1 MSNEKNGPKVIDG
14 TTLQEVPESD
24 LAPVKRRDVY
34 LAFAD
39 APGEGGLVK
48 SEKPKEE
55 KEEVEIEESLTKSLL
70 NILDGESSIS
80 RLAFETDPAYKN
92 NFAGLYRI
100 KRRLIPDLILKRI
113 SIQDDLVAS
122 IINTRANHLLSFGRR
137 QPNRF
142 EKGFVLTPKPGVE
155 ENLSDEQ
162 MEELSDRIDKLAE
175 LIETCGT
182 PRGYEIDDQMTFAQF
197 LYMSTKDAVTVGR
210 VATEA
215 VYALNPSG
223 KRVFHSFRP
232 IDAGTIYRTVGMQSQ
247 AESVRRQALHLLE
260 EVRGEKLVP
269 EDYIQDKYT
278 YVQVIEDRPWQAFT
292 SEECLV
298 HNFYP
303 TTQVELDGFPITP
316 IDTVI
321 SAVTMHINI
330 TTHNKLYFQ
339 NGRATRGML
348 VIKSED
354 ADERTVTRIK
364 QQFNASINAVSGS
377 WRMPV
382 FAVGPQDDIT
392 WASIDSGGRDMEF
405 QYLADSNARTILSA
419 FQMSPE
425 ELPGWAHLSRG
436 TNSQALAESNTEW
449 KLLAAR
455 DVGIRPLLKQW
466 EDFINARLLPLLDAN
481 LAKLVDF
488 QFVGLDA
495 ETAEKESIRIQ
506 QDMPV
511 HMTYDE
517 VLAKVE
523 KEPLGKELGG
533 EYPLNPTFQ
542 AVQDKFLTVG
552 EIKEKMFGIEGASKD
567 PQWAYVR
574 DPFWFQWQEFQ
585 FQTQQAQQQQ
595 QMMQQ
600 QAQMQAQQGGDPNAQ
615 GQPPPEESELGNAV
629 DQAGGE
635 LQKAEDKLPEGPRKL
650 LAQHAALLDHFEEG
664 WQKDVEDATKAILEA
679 VSKKRR
685 PRATPKK
692 KE

>member
-1 MSNEKNGPKVIDG
+1 MSNEKNSPRVIDG
-14 TTLQEVPESD
+14 VTLKETD
-24 LAPVKRRDVY
+24 ITPVKRRDVY
-34 LAFAD
+34 LEFAD
-39 APGEGGLVK
+39 APGEGRLIKG
-48 SEKPKEE
+48 EKAKESDSGI
-55 KEEVEIEESLTKSLL
+55 EIEESLTKSLL

-92 NFAGLYRI
+92 SFAGLYRI

-155 ENLSDEQ
+155 EKMSDEQ
-162 MEELSDRIDKLAE
+162 LEELSDRIDQLAE

-182 PRGYEIDDQMTFAQF
+182 PRGYEADDQMTFAQF

-215 VYALNPSG
+215 IYAQGPNG
-223 KRVFHSFRP
+223 KVFHSFRP
-232 IDAGTIYRTVGMQSQ
+232 IDAGTMYRTVGMQSQ
-247 AESVRRQALHLLE
+247 AESVRRQALALLE
-260 EVRGEKLVP
+260 EVKGEKLIP
-269 EDYIQDKYT
+269 EDYIKDKYT

-354 ADERTVTRIK
+354 ADERTVARIR

-392 WASIDSGGRDMEF
+392 WAPIDGGGRDMEF

-523 KEPLGKELGG
+523 KEPIGRELGG

-552 EIKEKMFGIEGASKD
+552 QIKEKMFGVAGASKD

-574 DPFWFQWQEFQ
+574 DPFWMQWQQFQ
-585 FQTQQAQQQQ
+585 FQVQQAQQQQ
-595 QMMQQ
+595 QMMEQ
-600 QAQMQAQQGGDPNAQ
+600 QAQMQAQQQGGDPNAEG
-615 GQPPPEESELGNAV
+615 GQPPPEESELNDAV
-629 DQAGGE
+629 DQAGNE

-650 LAQHAALLDHFEEG
+650 LAQHAALVDHFEEG
-664 WQKDVEDATKAILEA
+664 WQKDVEEATKAILEA

-685 PRATPKK
+685 PRTATKK